1 MATIY
6 KTDKGWRVQVCVKGK
21 RVSKVLPTKGQAR
34 AWASEKEIE
43 LAGGKTIDASNRTV
57 GHLFDRY
64 FAEVSPHKK
73 GYKWESYVFAALGKT
88 ALAKVFLDDLDST
101 HVVVWRDQCLK
112 TVSPAS
118 VNRYLNL
125 LSAVFTQA
133 VKEWKWLQVNP
144 TTDVRR
150 LKASKPRDRRISEI
164 EITQILAALGYE
176 GSVVSKRTL
185 LAAMFLFAIE
195 TGMRLGEI
203 CALKDG
209 DYFDDYVV
217 IRDSKNGDKRYIPL
231 SLRARELAGQ
241 LKGRSTTP
249 ERATDMFL
257 RAVRRAKIEDLTFH
271 DSRHEACTRL
281 ARKLDV
287 LDLARMIGHRDLKSL
302 MIYYNATPSEL
313 AGRLG

>member
-6 KTDKGWRVQVCVKGK
+6 KTDKGWRVQICVKG
-21 RVSKVLPTKGQAR
+21 RRASKVLPTKGQAR
-34 AWASEKEIE
+34 AWAAEKELE
-43 LAGGKTIDASNRTV
+43 LAGGRTIEASNRTV
-57 GHLFDRY
+57 EDLFSRY
-64 FAEVSPHKK
+64 YEEVSPRKK
-73 GYKWESYVFAALGKT
+73 SYKWEAIVFTALRRSP
-88 ALAKVFLDDLDST
+88 LAKVFLDDLNST
-101 HVVVWRDQCLK
+101 HIAAWRDERLK
-112 TVSPAS
+112 TLSTSS

-133 VKEWKWLQVNP
+133 VKEWKWLRSNP
-144 TTDVRR
+144 ATDIRR
-150 LKASKPRDRRISEI
+150 LKAPKPRDRRISDTEVAL
-164 EITQILAALGYE
+164 ILTELGYE
-176 GSVVSKRTL
+176 GRVDSKRTL
-185 LAAMFLFAIE
+185 VAVMFLFALE

-203 CALKDG
+203 CALQDG

-231 SLRARELAGQ
+231 SRRARELAVQ

-249 ERATDMFL
+249 ERATDVFL
-257 RAVRRAKIEDLTFH
+257 RATRRAKIEDLRFH

-313 AGRLG
+313 ASRLD